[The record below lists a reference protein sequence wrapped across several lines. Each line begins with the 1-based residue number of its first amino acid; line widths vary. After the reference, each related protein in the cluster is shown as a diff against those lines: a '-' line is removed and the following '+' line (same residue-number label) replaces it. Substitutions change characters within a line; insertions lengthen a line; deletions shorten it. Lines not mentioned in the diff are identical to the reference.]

1 MDGNLWNP
9 ASRLSGISDF
19 LKTGGR
25 HAVTSEEVIEERR
38 RTLFQER
45 ESSYAALADLDE
57 DYETGKL
64 SEADYQ
70 ELREEL
76 YKRLRASSCNSKMSL
91 CRMWKQRLSDL
102 NSNNAERNMY
112 TNESYVMRLKT
123 ASTKMGNSQFGS
135 ITIRCLSSLLAI
147 ALIFFTMLSVL
158 HAQTAELGDIQG
170 AVIDKKLE
178 KPLALHSVTLTVHK
192 TDTVE
197 TQETATDENG
207 NYRFADLPLDPS
219 VHYTVSTVHDETDYI
234 ERDLVLSTWV
244 PNIEINFDVG
254 AFTNDSA
261 QILVRSHT
269 FIIGPPPPDHAPDGA
284 VTVAEAIGLENLSP
298 LAFRTEHGSQKVG
311 VHLTLP
317 NGVEG
322 FQPHLSAAL
331 TMNPDT
337 NQVVLKTPLPP
348 GESQLGYNYI
358 FHVERDKLDLSRR
371 LNFNTMRFYFFVPE
385 GIGFVPRAKFFGA
398 PRREQIHGSIYL
410 IYESNENQTFAAG
423 KNIDLALNVNMKAA
437 SGGLPGQTS
446 NLGQLILIAVAAAL
460 TGGFFVAAL
469 FKLRAA
475 NNTTESDTDDTSIP
489 PDAGWLRKLNSD
501 DREHVR
507 VARLEFITLS

>member
-1 MDGNLWNP
+1 MYP
-9 ASRLSGISDF
+9 
-19 LKTGGR
+19 
-25 HAVTSEEVIEERR
+25 
-38 RTLFQER
+38 
-45 ESSYAALADLDE
+45 
-57 DYETGKL
+57 
-64 SEADYQ
+64 
-70 ELREEL
+70 
-76 YKRLRASSCNSKMSL
+76 
-91 CRMWKQRLSDL
+91 
-102 NSNNAERNMY
+102 NAFH
-112 TNESYVMRLKT
+112 TRLKT
-123 ASTKMGNSQFGS
+123 ASTKIGNSQFGS
-135 ITIRCLSSLLAI
+135 IAVWCMRSLLAI
-147 ALIFFTMLSVL
+147 ALIFFASVFATQ
-158 HAQTAELGDIQG
+158 AQTAEFGDIRG

-178 KPLALHSVTLTVHK
+178 KPLVSHPVTLTVHK

-197 TQETATDENG
+197 TQETTTDEKG
-207 NYRFADLPLDPS
+207 NYRFADLLLDPS
-219 VHYTVSTVHDETDYI
+219 VHYTVSTVHDDTDYT
-234 ERDLVLSTWV
+234 EKDLVLSTWV

-254 AFTNDSA
+254 AFTDDTA
-261 QILVRSHT
+261 QILVKSYT
-269 FIIGPPPPDHAPDGA
+269 FIIGPPPPDHPPDGA
-284 VTVAEAIGLENLSP
+284 VTVAEAIGLENLSL
-298 LAFRTEHGSQKVG
+298 LAFRTEHGSERVG

-331 TMNPDT
+331 TMNANT
-337 NQVVLKTPLPP
+337 NQAVLRTPLPP

-398 PRREQIHGSIYL
+398 PKRERIHGIVYL
-410 IYESNENQTFAAG
+410 IYESSEHKTFAAG
-423 KNIDLALNVNMKAA
+423 ETVDLALNVNMRAA
-437 SGGLPGQTS
+437 GGALPAQTS

-475 NNTTESDTDDTSIP
+475 NNTTEPDTEDTSTP

-507 VARLEFITLS
+507 VARLEFITHLDDKYEKREISERVYKRLRREQTERLTTLLEEQKRGNNA